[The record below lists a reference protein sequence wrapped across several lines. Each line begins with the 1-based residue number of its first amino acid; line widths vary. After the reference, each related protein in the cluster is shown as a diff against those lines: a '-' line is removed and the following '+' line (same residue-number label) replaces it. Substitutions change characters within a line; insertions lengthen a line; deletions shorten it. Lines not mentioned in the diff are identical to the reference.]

1 MTTYTNVFG
10 GDTLPP
16 AEYGY
21 KAYTFL
27 VSATLT
33 WPDNAGPGD
42 LAIAK
47 IMDVSC
53 APGVIVTLPAANLV
67 STGEDFLFRNI
78 GAEPLE
84 IRDAADTTVATVQSG
99 QASYFYLTNNTTEA
113 GAYGVVAFGAGT
125 SFVDAASLI
134 GYGIKAIGGSLNQ
147 AHQVVSIASTE
158 TLDAAYRAK
167 MVVSTGG
174 ALTINLA
181 SATVLGNDFFVYLRN
196 AGTGTV
202 TIDPNGTE
210 TIDAQASMSMQPG
223 ESLILFCSG
232 AQWYSVGYGRSTVYQ
247 FTQLVKDV
255 SAGGTFTLTNTEA
268 GNKLMT
274 FIGNPATAVTVEV
287 PPVVAVYYLSSAL
300 STTQAV
306 TFKTALGSGIS
317 LPQGARV
324 IALCDGT
331 NVTSAQTVQ
340 ASSAVSIIDGSEASP
355 SLNFASATST
365 GLYKHGTAGIG
376 ISAGG
381 AAAAVFDSGTAQII
395 NPQPYTQYALVS
407 APTYQE
413 GRVFYDTT
421 EKTLAYYND
430 TSAVTVNVGQEQIVR
445 ARNNTGSTILDG
457 QVVYISGALSDRP
470 TVALAQANTLATS
483 NRKLGVATANILNG
497 ADGYITTQGVVR
509 GLNTNAWA
517 PGTVLYLSAAT
528 PGALVSAAP
537 TAPSFT
543 VCVAVVTRQHATQG
557 TLYVGQDV
565 AQPLNVGLN
574 AIAALTP
581 AADRL
586 PYFNAANTAAL
597 AVLSAYG
604 RSLIDDAD
612 ATAARTTLGLGPL
625 ATLDSA
631 ALNALGTL
639 TPASDRLPYF
649 DSSTTSAL
657 ATFTA
662 FGRSLIDDADAAA
675 ARTTLGLGT
684 AATQTVTTSRS
695 DSNEGRVLKVGDYGI
710 GRVFNTVN
718 NFDYNAFG
726 DNFTSG
732 FNESLQ
738 DLTPSNGP
746 PTGVNYY
753 VQQLK
758 YQSNPLQIAWPYRA
772 GVEDVWLRSRSS
784 GTWSSWY
791 KMLTTKNTLDI
802 GTTEASARAAL
813 SLGTLATLNSVA
825 LTNMDATAR
834 ADGKQTIWV
843 PAGAMRPRSTNGA
856 QSSTVQLPTNGTM
869 VSALAYDTATEE
881 YAQFQIRM
889 PKSWNEGTIT
899 CTAVWTADSTSTASV
914 VWAVRAKALANDT
927 TIDSAWGTAVA
938 ILDANTAT
946 AYQVHISPESVGMTV
961 SGASELGWV
970 VVEVFRQVANASDT
984 LATDALLLGVT
995 INYTTDAA
1003 NDA

>member
-10 GDTLPP
+10 GSTLPP

-27 VSATLT
+27 VSATLV

-99 QASYFYLTNNTTEA
+99 QASYFYLTDNTTVA
-113 GAYGVVAFGAGT
+113 GSYGVVAFGAGT

-158 TLDAAYRAK
+158 TLGATYRAK

-287 PPVVAVYYLSSAL
+287 PSVVAVYYLNSSL
-300 STTQAV
+300 STTQTV
-306 TFKTALGSGIS
+306 TFKTTLGSGVTV
-317 LPQGARV
+317 PQGARV

-340 ASSAVSIIDGSEASP
+340 ASSSVSIIDGSALNP
-355 SLNFASATST
+355 SLNFASTPST

-381 AAAAVFDSGTAQII
+381 AAVATFDSTGVQII
-395 NPQPYTQYALVS
+395 SPQQYTQYALTS
-407 APTYQE
+407 APGYQE
-413 GRVFYDTT
+413 GRVFYDIT

-430 TSAVTVNVGQEQIVR
+430 VSVVTVSNGQEQIVH
-445 ARNNTGSTILDG
+445 ARNNTGSTILGG
-457 QVVYISGALSDRP
+457 QVVYVSGALGDRP
-470 TVALAQANTLATS
+470 TVALAQANSLATS
-483 NRKLGVATANILNG
+483 NRKLGIATANISNG

-509 GLNTNAWA
+509 GIDTNAWA
-517 PGTVLYLSAAT
+517 LGTVLYLSAAT
-528 PGALVSAAP
+528 PGALVSTAP
-537 TAPSFT
+537 AAPSFT

-557 TLYVGQDV
+557 TLYVGQDA

-612 ATAARTTLGLGPL
+612 ATAARTTLGLGTVATFNTLPITNGGTGASSASDARTALGLGSL
-625 ATLDSA
+625 ATKSSVDNSDWY
-631 ALNALGTL
+631 GT
-639 TPASDRLPYF
+639 
-649 DSSTTSAL
+649 AL
-657 ATFTA
+657 AITNGGTGATTA
-662 FGRSLIDDADAAA
+662 DDA
-675 ARTTLGLGT
+675 RTALGLGT
-684 AATQTVTTSRS
+684 
-695 DSNEGRVLKVGDYGI
+695 I
-710 GRVFNTVN
+710 
-718 NFDYNAFG
+718 
-726 DNFTSG
+726 
-732 FNESLQ
+732 
-738 DLTPSNGP
+738 
-746 PTGVNYY
+746 
-753 VQQLK
+753 
-758 YQSNPLQIAWPYRA
+758 
-772 GVEDVWLRSRSS
+772 
-784 GTWSSWY
+784 
-791 KMLTTKNTLDI
+791 
-802 GTTEASARAAL
+802 
-813 SLGTLATLNSVA
+813 ATLNSIA

-843 PAGAMRPRSTNGA
+843 PAGAMRPRSTNGV
-856 QSSTVQLPTNGTM
+856 QTTTVQLPTNGTM
-869 VSALAYDTATEE
+869 MSGLAYDAAQYEF
-881 YAQFQIRM
+881 AQFQIRM
-889 PKSWNEGTIT
+889 PKSWNEGAVT
-899 CTAVWTADSTSTASV
+899 CTPVWTANSTATDSV
-914 VWAVRAKALANDT
+914 LWAVRAKGLANDA
-927 TIDSAWGTAVA
+927 TIDADWGPEVG
-938 ILDANTAT
+938 ILDTNTNT
-946 AYQVHISPESVGMTV
+946 AYQVHIGPESTAIPV
-961 SGASELGWV
+961 SGAVELGLV
-970 VVEVFRQVANASDT
+970 IFEVFRQILSTYDT
-984 LATDALLLGVT
+984 LAVDAILLGVT
-995 INYTTDAA
+995 INYTTNVA